1 MFDGLSSAKAKGTDV
16 TIIDTAGRL
25 HTKSN
30 LMEELGKIDRVI
42 TREYPEANR
51 YNFIVIDA
59 TTGQNAMTQIRA
71 FNEYMHIDGVVLT
84 KLDGTAKGGVVLT
97 IAQDLNVPVVFV
109 GTGEGIDDL
118 EEFDSKDFAENL
130 V

>member
-59 TTGQNAMTQIRA
+59 PNREGAPDWPDFMYSGKLFPTG
-71 FNEYMHIDGVVLT
+71 L
-84 KLDGTAKGGVVLT
+84 
-97 IAQDLNVPVVFV
+97 LN
-109 GTGEGIDDL
+109 I
-118 EEFDSKDFAENL
+118 
-130 V
+130 